1 MYKYVLH
8 ARHGKYEEPEVNL
21 KKILGDSFE
30 EIFENFERFL
40 VLLAS
45 KPGTNTHST
54 CWQSKTIATHT
65 HSVLGHF
72 YYLNYTTTTLYKELM
87 TEWVRRCGR

>member
-30 EIFENFERFL
+30 EIFEKAAQAL
-40 VLLAS
+40 QI
-45 KPGTNTHST
+45 K
-54 CWQSKTIATHT
+54 
-65 HSVLGHF
+65 
-72 YYLNYTTTTLYKELM
+72 YELKL
-87 TEWVRRCGR
+87 